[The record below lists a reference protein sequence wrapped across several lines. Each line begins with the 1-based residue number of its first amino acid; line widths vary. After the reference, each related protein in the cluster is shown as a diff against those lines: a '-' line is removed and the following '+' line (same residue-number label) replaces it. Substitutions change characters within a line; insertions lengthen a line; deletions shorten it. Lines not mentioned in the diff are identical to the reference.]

1 MQEESAK
8 NKLLLGRRSFDR
20 LMYDK
25 KGGGGGGGGGL
36 EGERERVGRK

>member
-25 KGGGGGGGGGL
+25 KGGGGGL